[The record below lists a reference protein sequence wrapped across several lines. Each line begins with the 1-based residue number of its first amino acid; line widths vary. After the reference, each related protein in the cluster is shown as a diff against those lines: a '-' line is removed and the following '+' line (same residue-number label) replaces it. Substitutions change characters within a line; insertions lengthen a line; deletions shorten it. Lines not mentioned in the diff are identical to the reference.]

1 MMVLGFKQFH
11 KISLPCNYKM
21 QDIYN
26 ETQQAKL
33 LSLLFANIRKCFCF
47 IDLLL
52 FFYRTVYYFVVV
64 VVIDEMLWLE

>member
-1 MMVLGFKQFH
+1 
-11 KISLPCNYKM
+11 M

-33 LSLLFANIRKCFCF
+33 LSLLFAKIRKCFCF

-52 FFYRTVYYFVVV
+52 FFYRTVYYFAFCCCCCHWWNVVV
-64 VVIDEMLWLE
+64 RM